1 MNGVAKALLLAFG
14 NLFHPR
20 MLWLML
26 WPVLVALALWL
37 AALWIFGAQLVLAL
51 VELMRRLI
59 SAATFT
65 IHWDLSVALAL
76 AAKVLIF
83 IGFVPL
89 VQLTALLILGVAG
102 MPVMVEHV
110 ASRKYPQLERRR
122 GGSVV
127 GSVWN
132 SLVALAGLIALFVVS
147 LPFWLLPP
155 LWPLIPVAVM
165 GWVNQRILRYDAIAE
180 HADAHEMRTL
190 FRRRRGAL
198 YLLGVTL
205 ALIAFVPLVGFFATM
220 VFALA
225 FIHFCLAE
233 LAQQRNAPVEGEVLQ
248 AEKRR
253 LE

>member
-1 MNGVAKALLLAFG
+1 LNGVAKALLLAFG

-37 AALWIFGAQLVLAL
+37 IVLWIFGAQLAVAL

-65 IHWDLSVALAL
+65 IHWDLSVALAF

-110 ASRKYPQLERRR
+110 ASRNYPQLERRR
-122 GGSVV
+122 GGTVI

-132 SLVALAGLIALFVVS
+132 SLVALAGMIVLFVIS
-147 LPFWLLPP
+147 LPFWVLPP
-155 LWPLIPVAVM
+155 LWPLIPVAVI

-180 HADAHEMRTL
+180 HADAHEMRML

-205 ALIAFVPLVGFFATM
+205 ALIAFVPVVGFFATLL
-220 VFALA
+220 FALA

-233 LAQQRNAPVEGEVLQ
+233 LARLRNAPVEGEVLQ